1 MTSFE
6 RKRKASIRPVSR
18 LGGRA
23 GLRPAPVSG
32 RHAGV
37 PLNAQVVAPDD
48 GGKRARTKA
57 RNRDAILAAARSVF
71 SELGYEAA
79 SVRDIIRRTNLASGT
94 FYNYFQSKEEVAEA
108 LAGDALQRLRQV
120 VSAQH
125 VGEDFEAYL
134 NGILRAFFH
143 FLVTEEKLWPL
154 SQPREKR
161 FPRVRVQT
169 PERFAIYEEIK
180 ASIALAIERGLAP
193 RVDKGFLTVAIMGL
207 AHNMGETMLARRP
220 HDPDAAAD
228 FAVSLILKGL
238 AAVPRSEKPR
248 SSR

>member
-1 MTSFE
+1 MTTYD
-6 RKRKASIRPVSR
+6 RKRKAAIRPVSR
-18 LGGRA
+18 LA
-23 GLRPAPVSG
+23 AQPGLRSSPASG
-32 RHAGV
+32 RHAAP
-37 PLNAQVVAPDD
+37 PLNDGVAAPDD

-57 RNRDAILAAARSVF
+57 RNRDAILAAARGVF

-108 LAGDALQRLRQV
+108 LAGDASRRLRGV

-125 VGEDFEAYL
+125 VGQDFEAYL
-134 NGILRAFFH
+134 NGVLRAYFH
-143 FLVTEEKLWPL
+143 FLVEEEKLWPL
-154 SQPREKR
+154 TQPREKR

-169 PERFAIYEEIK
+169 PEQFAIYEEIK
-180 ASIALAIERGLAP
+180 TSIALAIERGLAP
-193 RVDKGFLTVAIMGL
+193 RVDKGFLTVAIMGI
-207 AHNMGETMLARRP
+207 AGNMGETMLARRP
-220 HDPDAAAD
+220 HDPEAAAD

-238 AAVPRSEKPR
+238 AALPRTERPR